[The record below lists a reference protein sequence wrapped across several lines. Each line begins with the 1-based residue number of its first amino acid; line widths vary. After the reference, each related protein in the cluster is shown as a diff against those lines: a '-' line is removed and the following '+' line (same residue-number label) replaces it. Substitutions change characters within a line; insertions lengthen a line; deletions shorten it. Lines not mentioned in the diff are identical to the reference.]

1 MIKLILAVIFAAVVL
16 LLIIVTIAGVLE
28 AREMEWNHK
37 TIIKK
42 EDEDEDQSVD
52 L

>member
-1 MIKLILAVIFAAVVL
+1 MIKLLLAVVAAAVIL

-28 AREMEWNHK
+28 AREMQWDNK

-42 EDEDEDQSVD
+42 EDEDEDQIVD
-52 L
+52 V